1 MPVTKGVPRPSGLTL
16 TTDTGVCLRGA
27 GDGGVDHSGT
37 ADGGAGDG
45 MEAGG
50 ELMGHAQGRGVA
62 GAGGTA
68 DFNEA
73 GGGLLGDAEG
83 QARGAAHEHLGGV
96 AVDQHGGRTKGEGA
110 EMSADEFNFAER
122 QSGGGN
128 DVVDAGIGENV
139 SGGLV
144 RGGAWS
150 FPA

>member
-1 MPVTKGVPRPSGLTL
+1 
-16 TTDTGVCLRGA
+16 
-27 GDGGVDHSGT
+27 
-37 ADGGAGDG
+37 
-45 MEAGG
+45 
-50 ELMGHAQGRGVA
+50 MGHAQGRGVA

-139 SGGLV
+139 SGGL
-144 RGGAWS
+144 GAGAGHGLFLLDS
-150 FPA
+150 VDGERTESATAGSSTRCARSE